1 MENQIEYIRNN
12 LLRWNLTLYL
22 PDVKMLSNQ
31 ISSVFSAVSSQ
42 SENTKKTD
50 SKALDGVAPSMKK
63 RLSRLSQQEDVSL
76 NLMGGDNPF
85 EKMQELFN
93 SSDLVKIS
101 TKQISVKIPWIYS
114 EDIESYI
121 SYLKTWL
128 STQNSILKSW
138 RDKVAATILTCPS
151 EIDRLTKRTDKDG
164 AELQQKIE
172 ECKLANGA
180 NEKLIRIQVQL
191 DQLSSKIF
199 QNIEILEQY
208 KRLPFEIYE
217 WLHVVDKYTM
227 EISSVI
233 TNFFGYINHWMEIN
247 ATRFSQYIDAITTIL
262 AVVKTYQV
270 MLDFSANWTAKC

>member
-1 MENQIEYIRNN
+1 MAQ
-12 LLRWNLTLYL
+12 
-22 PDVKMLSNQ
+22 
-31 ISSVFSAVSSQ
+31 
-42 SENTKKTD
+42 
-50 SKALDGVAPSMKK
+50 
-63 RLSRLSQQEDVSL
+63 
-76 NLMGGDNPF
+76 
-85 EKMQELFN
+85 LFN

-101 TKQISVKIPWIYS
+101 TKNISVKIPWIYS

-121 SYLKTWL
+121 SYLKIWL

-138 RDKVAATILTCPS
+138 KDKVAATILTCPS
-151 EIDRLTKRTDKDG
+151 EIDNLFKKKGKDDP
-164 AELQQKIE
+164 ELKDKIE

-180 NEKLIRIQVQL
+180 NEKLMRIQVQL

-227 EISSVI
+227 EISSAI
-233 TNFFGYINHWMEIN
+233 TNFFGYINYWMEIN
-247 ATRFSQYIDAITTIL
+247 ANRFSQYVDAVTTIL
-262 AVVKTYQV
+262 AIVKTYQV

>member
-1 MENQIEYIRNN
+1 MTQ
-12 LLRWNLTLYL
+12 
-22 PDVKMLSNQ
+22 
-31 ISSVFSAVSSQ
+31 
-42 SENTKKTD
+42 
-50 SKALDGVAPSMKK
+50 
-63 RLSRLSQQEDVSL
+63 
-76 NLMGGDNPF
+76 
-85 EKMQELFN
+85 LFN

-101 TKQISVKIPWIYS
+101 TKNISVKIPWIYS

-138 RDKVAATILTCPS
+138 KDKVAATILTCPS
-151 EIDRLTKRTDKDG
+151 EIDNLFKKKGKDDP
-164 AELQQKIE
+164 ELKEKIE

-180 NEKLIRIQVQL
+180 NEKLMRIQLQL

-227 EISSVI
+227 EISSAI
-233 TNFFGYINHWMEIN
+233 TNFFGYINYWMEIN
-247 ATRFSQYIDAITTIL
+247 ANRFSQYVDAITTIL
-262 AVVKTYQV
+262 AIVKTYQV